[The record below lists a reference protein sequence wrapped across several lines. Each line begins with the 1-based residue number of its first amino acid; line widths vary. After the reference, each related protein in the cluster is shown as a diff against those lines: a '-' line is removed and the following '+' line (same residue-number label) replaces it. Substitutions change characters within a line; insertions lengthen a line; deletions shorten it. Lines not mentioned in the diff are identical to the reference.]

1 MSDFDPAFLE
11 DRYRTVLISKL
22 KEKRA
27 ELPKKAVPTTPSAQ
41 NVISLMDVLKRS
53 LAAEQPVARTSPTK
67 PAPRRVAAPSRG
79 APKRS
84 SRARSKNGLTSRSDA
99 QSLNVSS
106 NLPSPHEGIC
116 SDMLDCLVIGGGP
129 AGLLAAVYLGRYRRS
144 VQVIDAGESRAAK
157 IPESHNYPGFFGIA
171 GPELLR
177 RLNAQARQYGAELVS
192 GRVTSLR
199 KEGDTFVASSSGS
212 DVNARFIL
220 LATGLVDQC
229 PTIEGQPADCP
240 SEVIRFCPICDGY
253 EAIDRRV
260 GVVGD
265 IKAGG
270 KKALFLRTYTKDVS
284 LFLTDET
291 EDVDWQE
298 KLAKANVRIVGN
310 LKQVRQ
316 TTENTITVVTQ
327 QGDTHEVD
335 ALYPA
340 LGCIVRSD
348 LATGLGASSTEN
360 GNLEVDDHQRTTIGG
375 LYAAGD
381 VVTDLHQLSVAFGH
395 AAIAA
400 TDIHNRLPPNPR

>member
-1 MSDFDPAFLE
+1 
-11 DRYRTVLISKL
+11 
-22 KEKRA
+22 
-27 ELPKKAVPTTPSAQ
+27 
-41 NVISLMDVLKRS
+41 
-53 LAAEQPVARTSPTK
+53 
-67 PAPRRVAAPSRG
+67 
-79 APKRS
+79 
-84 SRARSKNGLTSRSDA
+84 
-99 QSLNVSS
+99 
-106 NLPSPHEGIC
+106 
-116 SDMLDCLVIGGGP
+116 MLDCLIIGGGP

-171 GPELLR
+171 GLELLR
-177 RLNAQARQYGAELVS
+177 RLTAQARQYGAEVVS

-199 KEGDTFVASSSGS
+199 KEGDTFVASSSGGG
-212 DVNARFIL
+212 VNARFIL

-253 EAIDRRV
+253 EATDHRV
-260 GVVGD
+260 AVVGD

-298 KLAKANVRIVGN
+298 KLAKASVRIVGN
-310 LKQVRQ
+310 LKRVCQ
-316 TTENTITVVTQ
+316 TTENIITVVTQ
-327 QGDTHEVD
+327 SGDTHEVD

-348 LATGLGASSTEN
+348 LATGLGASCTEN
-360 GNLEVDDHQRTTIGG
+360 GNLEVDDHQRTTTGG

-400 TDIHNRLPPNPR
+400 THIHNRLPPNQR

>member
-1 MSDFDPAFLE
+1 
-11 DRYRTVLISKL
+11 
-22 KEKRA
+22 
-27 ELPKKAVPTTPSAQ
+27 
-41 NVISLMDVLKRS
+41 
-53 LAAEQPVARTSPTK
+53 
-67 PAPRRVAAPSRG
+67 
-79 APKRS
+79 
-84 SRARSKNGLTSRSDA
+84 
-99 QSLNVSS
+99 
-106 NLPSPHEGIC
+106 
-116 SDMLDCLVIGGGP
+116 MLDCLVIGGGP

-144 VQVIDAGESRAAK
+144 VRVIDAGESRAAK

-177 RLNAQARQYGAELVS
+177 RLTAQARQYGAELVS
-192 GRVTSLR
+192 GRITSLR
-199 KEGDTFVASSSGS
+199 KEGDTFVASSSRS

-220 LATGLVDQC
+220 IATGLVDQC

-260 GVVGD
+260 GVLGD

-291 EDVDWQE
+291 ADVEWRE
-298 KLAKANVRIVGN
+298 KLTKANVRIVGK
-310 LKQVRQ
+310 LQQVRQ
-316 TTENTITVVTQ
+316 GTENTVTVATQ
-327 QGDTHEVD
+327 QGEIHEVD

-340 LGCIVRSD
+340 LGCTVRSD
-348 LATGLGASSTEN
+348 LAIGL
-360 GNLEVDDHQRTTIGG
+360 GNLEVNDHQRTTLGG

>member
-1 MSDFDPAFLE
+1 
-11 DRYRTVLISKL
+11 
-22 KEKRA
+22 
-27 ELPKKAVPTTPSAQ
+27 
-41 NVISLMDVLKRS
+41 
-53 LAAEQPVARTSPTK
+53 
-67 PAPRRVAAPSRG
+67 
-79 APKRS
+79 
-84 SRARSKNGLTSRSDA
+84 
-99 QSLNVSS
+99 
-106 NLPSPHEGIC
+106 
-116 SDMLDCLVIGGGP
+116 MLDCLVIGGGP

-177 RLNAQARQYGAELVS
+177 RLNAQARKFGAELVS
-192 GRVTSLR
+192 GRVMSLS
-199 KEGDTFVASSSGS
+199 KEGENFVASCSGV

-220 LATGLVDQC
+220 LATGLVDHC
-229 PTIEGQPADCP
+229 PPIEGQAPNCL
-240 SEVIRFCPICDGY
+240 SEAIRFCPICDGY

-260 GVVGD
+260 GVLGD

-291 EDVDWQE
+291 NEDAGSRE
-298 KLAKANVRIVGN
+298 KLIQADVRIVGH
-310 LKQVRQ
+310 LEQIYQATQRSVTVR
-316 TTENTITVVTQ
+316 TLRGES
-327 QGDTHEVD
+327 HEVD

-340 LGCIVRSD
+340 LGCTVRSD
-348 LATGLGASSTEN
+348 LATGLGASPSEE
-360 GNLEVDDHQRTTIGG
+360 GNLKVDDHQRTSIDG

-400 TDIHNRLPPNPR
+400 TDIHNKLPANPR

>member
-1 MSDFDPAFLE
+1 MLPNDQPRAL
-11 DRYRTVLISKL
+11 
-22 KEKRA
+22 EKRA
-27 ELPKKAVPTTPSAQ
+27 
-41 NVISLMDVLKRS
+41 DVSVGCSIFECIILS
-53 LAAEQPVARTSPTK
+53 
-67 PAPRRVAAPSRG
+67 
-79 APKRS
+79 
-84 SRARSKNGLTSRSDA
+84 
-99 QSLNVSS
+99 
-106 NLPSPHEGIC
+106 SPHEWMC

-177 RLNAQARQYGAELVS
+177 RLTAQARQYGAELVS

-212 DVNARFIL
+212 GVNARFIL

-253 EAIDRRV
+253 EAIDHRV

-298 KLAKANVRIVGN
+298 KLAKANVRIAGN

-327 QGDTHEVD
+327 LGETHEVD

-375 LYAAGD
+375 FTRQG
-381 VVTDLHQLSVAFGH
+381 TS
-395 AAIAA
+395 
-400 TDIHNRLPPNPR
+400 